1 VDSFPILATA
11 IPVVHETVSLREL
24 GRRIGGMASK
34 EEVVSGIDFPS
45 CEEKRGSDNVQN
57 EKKVV
62 THRNA

>member
-1 VDSFPILATA
+1 MDSFLILATA

-34 EEVVSGIDFPS
+34 EEVVSGINFPS
-45 CEEKRGSDNVQN
+45 CEEKRGSDNVRN